1 MNTFLVT
8 GGAGFIGSHLVEALL
23 KQGHTV
29 RILDNLSHGR
39 LDNLFF
45 LDYYPSNQYTWIDG
59 DIRDASCCVHA
70 MQGVDYVLH
79 QAALGSVPKSIEF
92 PLDYHDNNVTGT
104 LNIFLAARDHGVKR
118 VVQAS
123 SSSVYGDTVTLPK
136 TESMIPAPL
145 SPYALSKLTCEYYAS
160 MMQSVYHFPVVSLRY
175 FNVFGPRQDPNS
187 QYAAVIPKFV
197 TAWLQN
203 SSPVIH
209 SDGEQTRDFTYIDN
223 VVQANIQACF
233 SDERSAGQV
242 YNIGNGVNT
251 SVNQLATT
259 IQMLL
264 GKDQSPVYEPT
275 RPGDVRDSLA
285 AIERAQAEIGYD
297 PTVQLAEGLQKTVA
311 WYTQK
316 LQTSA

>member
-23 KQGHTV
+23 KKGHAV

-39 LDNLFF
+39 LDNLSF
-45 LDYYPSNQYTWIDG
+45 LDHYPSDQYTWING

-92 PLDYHDNNVTGT
+92 PLDYHANNVTGT
-104 LNIFLAARDHGVKR
+104 LNVLLAARDHGVKR

-123 SSSVYGDTVTLPK
+123 SSAIYGDSLALPK
-136 TESMIPAPL
+136 IEAMTPAPL

-160 MMQSVYHFPVVSLRY
+160 MMQSVYHFHVVSLRY

-197 TAWLQN
+197 TAWLHN

-223 VVQANIQACF
+223 VVQANIYACF

-259 IQMLL
+259 IQTLL
-264 GKDQSPVYEPT
+264 GKDQSPVYEPA

-311 WYTQK
+311 WYTQQ
-316 LQTSA
+316 LQASG

>member
-23 KQGHTV
+23 KKGYAV

-104 LNIFLAARDHGVKR
+104 LNVLLAARDHGVKR

-136 TESMIPAPL
+136 IETMTPAPL

-197 TAWLQN
+197 TAWLHN

-223 VVQANIQACF
+223 VVQANIYACF

-259 IQMLL
+259 IQTLL
-264 GKDQSPVYEPT
+264 GKDQSPVYEPA

-285 AIERAQAEIGYD
+285 AIDRAQAEIGYD

-311 WYTQK
+311 WYTQQ
-316 LQTSA
+316 LQTSE

>member
-23 KQGHTV
+23 KQGHAV

-39 LDNLFF
+39 LDNLSF
-45 LDYYPSNQYTWIDG
+45 LDHYASDQYTWIDG
-59 DIRDASCCVHA
+59 DIRDSNCCAQA
-70 MQGVDYVLH
+70 MQGVEYVVH
-79 QAALGSVPKSIEF
+79 QAALGSVPKSIES

-104 LNIFLAARDHGVKR
+104 LNVLLAARDHGVKR

-123 SSSVYGDTVTLPK
+123 SSAIYGDSLALPK
-136 TESMIPAPL
+136 TEAMTPAPL

-242 YNIGNGVNT
+242 YNIGNGVNS

-259 IQMLL
+259 IQTLL
-264 GKDQSPVYEPT
+264 GKEKP
-275 RPGDVRDSLA
+275 
-285 AIERAQAEIGYD
+285 
-297 PTVQLAEGLQKTVA
+297 K
-311 WYTQK
+311 K
-316 LQTSA
+316 H

>member
-1 MNTFLVT
+1 MNTFLVA
-8 GGAGFIGSHLVEALL
+8 GGAGFIGSHIVEALL

-45 LDYYPSNQYTWIDG
+45 LDYYPSDRYTWIDG
-59 DIRDASCCVHA
+59 DIRDASCCAHA
-70 MQGVDYVLH
+70 MQGVEYVLH

-104 LNIFLAARDHGVKR
+104 LNLLLAARDHRVKR

-123 SSSVYGDTVTLPK
+123 SSAIYGDSLALPK
-136 TESMIPAPL
+136 TESMTPAPL

-187 QYAAVIPKFV
+187 QYSAVIPKFV

-223 VVQANIQACF
+223 VVQANIHACF
-233 SDERSAGQV
+233 ADERSAGQV

-251 SVNQLATT
+251 SVNQLAKT
-259 IQMLL
+259 IQTLL
-264 GKDQSPVYEPT
+264 GKNQSPVYEPA

-285 AIERAQAEIGYD
+285 AIDRAQAEIGYD

-311 WYTQK
+311 WYKQNM
-316 LQTSA
+316 

>member
-59 DIRDASCCVHA
+59 DIRDASCCAHA
-70 MQGVDYVLH
+70 VQGVEYVLH

-104 LNIFLAARDHGVKR
+104 LNVLLAARDHGVKR

-123 SSSVYGDTVTLPK
+123 SSAIYGDSLALPK

-223 VVQANIQACF
+223 VVQANIHACF
-233 SDERSAGQV
+233 SDERSAGQA

-259 IQMLL
+259 IQTLL
-264 GKDQSPVYEPT
+264 GKEQSPVYESA
-275 RPGDVRDSLA
+275 RLGDVRDSLA

-311 WYTQK
+311 WYTQQ
-316 LQTSA
+316 LQASG

>member
-1 MNTFLVT
+1 MCSSDL
-8 GGAGFIGSHLVEALL
+8 
-23 KQGHTV
+23 
-29 RILDNLSHGR
+29 LSHGR
-39 LDNLFF
+39 LDNLSF
-45 LDYYPSNQYTWIDG
+45 LDHYPSDQYTWING

-104 LNIFLAARDHGVKR
+104 LNVLLAARDHGVKR

-123 SSSVYGDTVTLPK
+123 SSAIYGDSLALPK
-136 TESMIPAPL
+136 IETMTPAPL

-197 TAWLQN
+197 TAWLHN

-223 VVQANIQACF
+223 VVQANIHACF

-242 YNIGNGVNT
+242 YNIGNGVNP
-251 SVNQLATT
+251 SVNQLAK
-259 IQMLL
+259 I
-264 GKDQSPVYEPT
+264 G
-275 RPGDVRDSLA
+275 
-285 AIERAQAEIGYD
+285 RAH
-297 PTVQLAEGLQKTVA
+297 V
-311 WYTQK
+311 
-316 LQTSA
+316 

>member
-1 MNTFLVT
+1 MNTFLVA
-8 GGAGFIGSHLVEALL
+8 GGAGFIGSHIVEALL

-45 LDYYPSNQYTWIDG
+45 LDYYPSDRYTWIDG
-59 DIRDASCCVHA
+59 DIRDASCCAHA
-70 MQGVDYVLH
+70 MQGVEYVLH

-104 LNIFLAARDHGVKR
+104 LNLLLAARDHRVKR

-123 SSSVYGDTVTLPK
+123 SSAIYGDSLALPK
-136 TESMIPAPL
+136 TESMTPAPL

-223 VVQANIQACF
+223 VVQANIHACF
-233 SDERSAGQV
+233 ADERSAGQV

-251 SVNQLATT
+251 SVNQLAKT
-259 IQMLL
+259 IQTLL
-264 GKDQSPVYEPT
+264 GKNQSPVYEPA

-285 AIERAQAEIGYD
+285 AIDRAQAEIGYD

-311 WYTQK
+311 WYKQNM
-316 LQTSA
+316 

>member
-1 MNTFLVT
+1 MNTFLVA
-8 GGAGFIGSHLVEALL
+8 GGAGFIGSHIVEALL

-45 LDYYPSNQYTWIDG
+45 LDYYPSDRYTWIDG
-59 DIRDASCCVHA
+59 DIRDASCCAHA
-70 MQGVDYVLH
+70 MQGVEYVLH

-104 LNIFLAARDHGVKR
+104 LNLLLAARDHRVKR

-123 SSSVYGDTVTLPK
+123 SSAIYGDSLALPK
-136 TESMIPAPL
+136 TESMTPAPL

-187 QYAAVIPKFV
+187 QYSAVIPKFV

-233 SDERSAGQV
+233 SDERSAGQA

-259 IQMLL
+259 IQTLL
-264 GKDQSPVYEPT
+264 GKEQSPVYESA
-275 RPGDVRDSLA
+275 RLGDVRDSLA

-311 WYTQK
+311 WYQALTQ
-316 LQTSA
+316 S

>member
-39 LDNLFF
+39 LDNLSF
-45 LDYYPSNQYTWIDG
+45 LDHYPSDQYTWING
-59 DIRDASCCVHA
+59 DIRDASCCAHA
-70 MQGVDYVLH
+70 VQGVEYVLH

-104 LNIFLAARDHGVKR
+104 LNVLLAARDHGVKR

-123 SSSVYGDTVTLPK
+123 SSAIYGDSLALPK
-136 TESMIPAPL
+136 IETMTPAPL

-197 TAWLQN
+197 TAWLHN

-223 VVQANIQACF
+223 VVQANIHACF

-259 IQMLL
+259 IQTLL
-264 GKDQSPVYEPT
+264 GKDQSPVYEPA

-285 AIERAQAEIGYD
+285 AIERAQAEIGYE

>member
-39 LDNLFF
+39 LDNLSF
-45 LDYYPSNQYTWIDG
+45 LDHYPSDQYTWING

-104 LNIFLAARDHGVKR
+104 LNVLLAARDHGVKR

-123 SSSVYGDTVTLPK
+123 SSAIYGDSLALPK
-136 TESMIPAPL
+136 IETMTPAPL

-197 TAWLQN
+197 TAWLHN

-223 VVQANIQACF
+223 VVQANIHACF

-259 IQMLL
+259 IQTLL
-264 GKDQSPVYEPT
+264 GKDQSPVYEPA

-285 AIERAQAEIGYD
+285 AIERAQAEIGYE

>member
-1 MNTFLVT
+1 MNTFLVA
-8 GGAGFIGSHLVEALL
+8 GGAGFIGSHIVEALL

-45 LDYYPSNQYTWIDG
+45 LDYYPSDRYTWIDG
-59 DIRDASCCVHA
+59 DIRDASCCAHA
-70 MQGVDYVLH
+70 MQGVEYVLH

-104 LNIFLAARDHGVKR
+104 LNLLLAARDHRVKR

-123 SSSVYGDTVTLPK
+123 SSAIYGDSLALPK
-136 TESMIPAPL
+136 TESMTPAPL

-187 QYAAVIPKFV
+187 QYSAVIPKFV

-223 VVQANIQACF
+223 VVQANIHAYF
-233 SDERSAGQV
+233 ADERSAGQV

-251 SVNQLATT
+251 SVNQLAKT
-259 IQMLL
+259 IQTLL
-264 GKDQSPVYEPT
+264 GKNQSPVYEPA

-285 AIERAQAEIGYD
+285 AIDRAQAEIGYD

-311 WYTQK
+311 WYKQNM
-316 LQTSA
+316 

>member
-39 LDNLFF
+39 LDNLSF
-45 LDYYPSNQYTWIDG
+45 LDHYPSDQYTWING
-59 DIRDASCCVHA
+59 DIRDASCCAHA
-70 MQGVDYVLH
+70 VQGVEYVLH

-104 LNIFLAARDHGVKR
+104 LNILLAARDHGVKR

-136 TESMIPAPL
+136 IETMTPAPL

-197 TAWLQN
+197 TAWLHN
-203 SSPVIH
+203 SAPVIH

-223 VVQANIQACF
+223 VVQANIHACF

-259 IQMLL
+259 IQSLL
-264 GKDQSPVYEPT
+264 GKDQSPVYEPA

-285 AIERAQAEIGYD
+285 AIERAQAEIGYE
-297 PTVQLAEGLQKTVA
+297 PTVQLAEGLKKTVA
-311 WYTQK
+311 WYQALTH
-316 LQTSA
+316 S

>member
-8 GGAGFIGSHLVEALL
+8 GGAGFIGSHLVESLL
-23 KQGHTV
+23 KQGHAV
-29 RILDNLSHGR
+29 RILDNLSHGCF
-39 LDNLFF
+39 DNLSF
-45 LDYYPSNQYTWIDG
+45 LDHYASNRYTWIDG
-59 DIRDASCCVHA
+59 DIRDATCCAHA
-70 MQGVDYVLH
+70 MQGVDYVVH

-104 LNIFLAARDHGVKR
+104 LNVLLAARDQGVKR

-123 SSSVYGDTVTLPK
+123 SSAIYGDSQALPK
-136 TESMIPAPL
+136 TESIIPAPL
-145 SPYALSKLTCEYYAS
+145 SPYALSKLMCEYYAS

-203 SSPVIH
+203 CSPVIH

-223 VVQANIQACF
+223 VVQANIHACF
-233 SDERSAGQV
+233 SDARSAGQV

-251 SVNQLATT
+251 SVNHLATT
-259 IQMLL
+259 IQTLL
-264 GKDQSPVYEPT
+264 GKSQFPIYEPA

-285 AIERAQAEIGYD
+285 DIERAQAEIGYA
-297 PTVQLAEGLQKTVA
+297 PTVQLAEGLKKTVA
-311 WYTQK
+311 WYTKQLK
-316 LQTSA
+316 VSG